1 MMEYLH
7 RAELLH
13 LYSLSLHLNNQLTD
27 SIVDQSA
34 ETVIQFYFTCTVA
47 SIEAIEKCKVTTII
61 SVYTAWLYIMCD

>member
-1 MMEYLH
+1 MHAHVTQYPYMMEYLH

-34 ETVIQFYFTCTVA
+34 ETVIQFYFTRTVA
-47 SIEAIEKCKVTTII
+47 SIEAI
-61 SVYTAWLYIMCD
+61 